1 MPGFLFLRGSQFT
14 VGASASIFGLVGSL
28 VYYGRRT
35 GSRHITSQATSWA
48 MSAALF
54 GFLVPGI
61 DNYAH
66 LGGFAGGYLMA
77 MLLDPLKPERVDHM
91 VIALVCLGLSL
102 LSVAASVLFG
112 LEYLG

>member
-1 MPGFLFLRGSQFT
+1 M
-14 VGASASIFGLVGSL
+14 GSL
-28 VYYGRRT
+28 VYYGHRT

-77 MLLDPLKPERVDHM
+77 RLLDPLRPERIDHM
-91 VIALVCLGLSL
+91 VIALVCLALSL
-102 LSVAASVLFG
+102 LSIVASVLHG
-112 LEYLG
+112 LQFLAPGS